1 MRRVWLVFLLV
12 VSASFA
18 SVAVAANR
26 VAFVVGNSAYQHATH
41 LPNPGNDAQDM
52 SALLQSLGFKVIG
65 GIDLDR
71 RGFIEKLAEFGRSVS
86 NADVALFFYAG
97 HGLQVHGENYL
108 VPVDAQIEFEE
119 EIDLFLIP
127 LRDVMRQMD
136 RDPARRGNRA
146 KIVMLDA
153 CRDNPFPSGLKGNA
167 DRSAVAIGKGLGK
180 VRTERGTFIAFA
192 TEPDAVAAD
201 GVGRNS
207 PFTTALLTHMPAS
220 GQSIS
225 DMMIKVRNQVLD
237 ETQNRQTP
245 WDSSSLVENVYLAG
259 APGGAAAVVVAPP
272 TEPAPRQSLT
282 AGDEAAY
289 NAAVGVNTCKGYEA
303 FIRRF
308 PESLYAELAAERKA
322 AVCAAASAGNQS
334 FEVAGLP
341 PAQNNGAATR
351 KLSPTVIGTDGRKV
365 NIRAIP
371 GDDRDIGWVY
381 INNCG
386 VPAASAQRLRKA
398 IDDMRFRNLRLIPG
412 RNQNFSDDQPECQAG
427 TTVKVYM
434 NSARGAVGGAA
445 DRATNEL
452 LGLLQSRSVD
462 AVVERETDVGTIDD
476 LYRIDI
482 WLVP

>member
-1 MRRVWLVFLLV
+1 MRAVWLVFLLV

-18 SVAVAANR
+18 PGAAAANR
-26 VAFVVGNSAYQHATH
+26 IAFVVGNSSYQHAAH

-52 SALLQSLGFKVIG
+52 AAMLESLGFKVIG
-65 GIDLDR
+65 GVDLDHR
-71 RGFIEKLAEFGRSVS
+71 SFVQKLVEFGRSLS
-86 NADVALFFYAG
+86 GAEMALFFYAG

-108 VPVDAQIEFEE
+108 VPIDALIEFEE

-136 RDPARRGNRA
+136 RGSRT
-146 KIVMLDA
+146 KIIMLDA
-153 CRDNPFPSGLKGNA
+153 CRDNPFPSGIKRNA
-167 DRSAVAIGKGLGK
+167 DRSAVAIEKGLGK

-207 PFTTALLTHMPAS
+207 PFTTALLANMPAG

-237 ETQNRQTP
+237 ETNNAQTP

-259 APGGAAAVVVAPP
+259 APGDTPPTAAAPP
-272 TEPAPRQSLT
+272 VEPAPRQTLT

-308 PESLYAELAAERKA
+308 PDSLYAELAAERKA
-322 AVCAAASAGNQS
+322 AVCAVADAGNQS

-341 PAQNNGAATR
+341 PAAPNNGAATR
-351 KLSPTVIGTDGRKV
+351 KLSPTVVDTGGRKV
-365 NIRAIP
+365 SIRAIA

-386 VPAASAQRLRKA
+386 VSAASAQRLRKA

-412 RNQNFSDDQPECQAG
+412 RNQNFSVDQPECQGG

-434 NSARGAVGGAA
+434 NSARGAVSGAA

-452 LGLLQSRSVD
+452 IGLLQSRLVD
-462 AVVERETDVGTIDD
+462 AAVERETDVGTIDD
-476 LYRIDI
+476 MYRIDI